1 LTKAVNNAR
10 IQLILT
16 ISDKHFQYS
25 GNSANYFMS
34 SKHERDYIAKH
45 QQIRNKLIE
54 MGSGT
59 ERACVDV
66 AQLASQLR
74 MDIRTIRSHLK
85 IMEVDAVGVFMDPG
99 EKQFC
104 TKEGVALLANM
115 LNLNKKAGD

>member
-1 LTKAVNNAR
+1 MTKAVNNAR

-25 GNSANYFMS
+25 RNSTNHCMS

-54 MGSGT
+54 MGSRS

-66 AQLASQLR
+66 SHLASQLR

-85 IMEVDAVGVFMDPG
+85 IMEVDAVGVFMDTG

-104 TKEGVALLANM
+104 TKEGVTLLANM

>member
-1 LTKAVNNAR
+1 
-10 IQLILT
+10 
-16 ISDKHFQYS
+16 
-25 GNSANYFMS
+25 MS
-34 SKHERDYIAKH
+34 SKHEQDYIAKH

-54 MGSGT
+54 MGSGS

-85 IMEVDAVGVFMDPG
+85 IMEVDAVGVFIDPS